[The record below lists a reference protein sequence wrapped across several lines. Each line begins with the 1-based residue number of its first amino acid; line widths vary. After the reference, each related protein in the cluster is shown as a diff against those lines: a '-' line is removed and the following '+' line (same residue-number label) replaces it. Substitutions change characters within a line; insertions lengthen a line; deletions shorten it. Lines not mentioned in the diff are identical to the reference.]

1 MVRPW
6 CRLQRPSP
14 STTPVTATTSSI
26 SWSTAE
32 HRITTLTTSSSLSST
47 VASWTRHASLH
58 LARSSPPSHSLA
70 CRQKKGIREPSVQA
84 VLLGNGHRSGVCD
97 HQHGSAK
104 WRVRTRWPDPLQYGS
119 LPSRRQWTPAEVDRD
134 TMHASSA
141 YKNPQIARRTHSS
154 AISVLTFDDCS
165 CRWIKSA
172 SMPASLLNL
181 SSATRNIAPKKTSN
195 SSGKVR
201 IPGGVFVPSRTI
213 LSIGRHHSARLL
225 SSHRGIGGLPL

>member
-14 STTPVTATTSSI
+14 TTMPVTATTSSI

-32 HRITTLTTSSSLSST
+32 HRITTSTTSSSLSST

-70 CRQKKGIREPSVQA
+70 CRQRKGIREPSVQA

-104 WRVRTRWPDPLQYGS
+104 WRVRARWPDPLQYGS
-119 LPSRRQWTPAEVDRD
+119 LPSRRQWTPAEVVGEVMLTASYLCNRMPHFGPDMETPFKRLFGKEANLSAC
-134 TMHASSA
+134 TWSSSFSLKWSNQMYRRVRRRPPSSA
-141 YKNPQIARRTHSS
+141 PARAATAIRCTRRQHTKNP
-154 AISVLTFDDCS
+154 
-165 CRWIKSA
+165 K
-172 SMPASLLNL
+172 
-181 SSATRNIAPKKTSN
+181 
-195 SSGKVR
+195 
-201 IPGGVFVPSRTI
+201 
-213 LSIGRHHSARLL
+213 
-225 SSHRGIGGLPL
+225 